1 MDSISSELLCTI
13 HRLECADVTQLDQRT
28 RKLMTMH
35 NAHHSKNN
43 VDRVYIP
50 RKKGCRGLQ
59 GVEETKNLKNL
70 GLENYV
76 KEYRAF
82 SYCYEICEYCFDR
95 ANPRNYNRG

>member
-1 MDSISSELLCTI
+1 MDSISSELLCSI

-28 RKLMTMH
+28 RKLMAMH
-35 NAHHSKNN
+35 NALHTKSNA
-43 VDRVYIP
+43 DCLYIA
-50 RKKGCRGLQ
+50 KKGCRGLQ

-82 SYCYEICEYCFDR
+82 SYCYEICEYCFDQ
-95 ANPRNYNRG
+95 ANPRNCNRG